1 MASECGEWLWLPNV
15 KRSIIYQNNKKS
27 CEEIQVDFY
36 ICCLGSSHWVV
47 LLLWLRKYGR
57 PVGSSRRSANT
68 LNCSLCYMT
77 KLDTNDNPQILIT
90 SNNEITRYIFVS
102 VFCWFAHTGWWRGVV
117 VNALVVIN
125 EVTLHWA
132 RLVLGWVTICG
143 WVNHLGM

>member
-1 MASECGEWLWLPNV
+1 
-15 KRSIIYQNNKKS
+15 
-27 CEEIQVDFY
+27 
-36 ICCLGSSHWVV
+36 
-47 LLLWLRKYGR
+47 
-57 PVGSSRRSANT
+57 
-68 LNCSLCYMT
+68 MT